1 MQVFFFISV
10 VGLQRTVSTP
20 TVPWYCC
27 QAGSCSCFCRPPIP
41 PVMFICLVCVA
52 KRVLVHI
59 FCRPPIPP
67 VMFICLVWKLWD
79 VWVTSVGVWGRETY
93 KERHESKIII
103 QNLTM
108 IFKVE
113 QDERSIK
120 GNGQF
125 FNNRKQIVTW
135 ISLYKRCIHWFI
147 WRKHNLVN

>member
-1 MQVFFFISV
+1 MQVVFYISV

-41 PVMFICLVCVA
+41 TF
-52 KRVLVHI
+52 
-59 FCRPPIPP
+59 
-67 VMFICLVWKLWD
+67 MFICLVWKVWD
-79 VWVTSVGVWGRETY
+79 VWVTSVGVWGREAY
-93 KERHESKIII
+93 KEQHESKIIV

-113 QDERSIK
+113 RDERSIK
-120 GNGQF
+120 DNGQF
-125 FNNRKQIVTW
+125 FNNRKQFVTW
-135 ISLYKRCIHWFI
+135 ISLYKRCIHCFI